1 MMNQHTVSV
10 TNFFLRLR
18 EAVAAGIMLLLVNGC
33 GGTQPPA
40 PAVKATPEPV
50 DMTVHVTVKDEQG
63 RPVKDALVFTVSRER
78 AAPSSGKAVIVV
90 ARNAFQ
96 PFVLPV
102 QVGTTITFKNRDR
115 VQHHIYSISAAKK
128 IDSLLYRGRS
138 SAPIRLQKAGIV
150 VLGCA
155 IHDRMVGYVYVLESQ
170 HFSLTG
176 AEGTAQLASIPYR
189 AVDIRLWHPSM
200 TSTAEEIT
208 RRVLPSPEGRVNVEF
223 VVPLRNKAVHSS
235 PKSPTKQKQR

>member
-1 MMNQHTVSV
+1 MMSQHTVSSI
-10 TNFFLRLR
+10 NLYSRIR

-33 GGTQPPA
+33 GGTPPA
-40 PAVKATPEPV
+40 PAVKTIPEPV
-50 DMTVHVTVKDEQG
+50 DMTVHITVKDEQG

-78 AAPSSGKAVIVV
+78 SAPSSGKAVIVV

-128 IDSLLYRGRS
+128 IDSLLNRGRS
-138 SAPIRLQKAGIV
+138 SAPIKLQKTGIV

-155 IHDRMVGYVYVLESQ
+155 IHDRMVGYVYVLDSQ

-176 AEGTAQLASIPYR
+176 SEGTAALAGIPYR

-200 TSTAEEIT
+200 TSAADEIT
-208 RRVLPSPEGRVNVEF
+208 RRIFPSPDGRVNVEF
-223 VVPLRNKAVHSS
+223 IVPLRSRAVHSLS
-235 PKSPTKQKQR
+235 PPKSPSKQR